1 MLVDTDDET
10 LLGLLHSKNTRRE
23 AFEQVLKKYQ
33 QKIYFFLR
41 RTGLEHEVT
50 DQLLQDIFLK
60 FWKLPN
66 AENEGNSLII
76 TLYRLSVARL
86 KNNNLAGLRGLTQQ
100 EHIIV
105 VLKTQED
112 FDFQEIAQIVA
123 IPVNEVR
130 NFFNTGISRIKIDD
144 N

>member
-1 MLVDTDDET
+1 MLADTDDGA
-10 LLGLLHSKNTRRE
+10 LLGLLHNKNTRRE

-50 DQLLQDIFLK
+50 DELVQDVFLK

-66 AENEGNSLII
+66 AEQESNSLII

-86 KNNNLAGLRGLTQQ
+86 KNSHPAGLQGLTQQ
-100 EHIIV
+100 EQIIV

-130 NFFNTGISRIKIDD
+130 SLFKTGIIKINDQL
-144 N
+144 